1 MVWSSSWIFDLLH
14 LFDLFD
20 LYDLFDLFDLYDLFD
35 LVDLCEWPFL
45 WFVLHGPPSS
55 MWALPATGEDESYT
69 VSVHK
74 ASGQQAR
81 GRYRMTEISAPY
93 LQFGSKNIFD

>member
-1 MVWSSSWIFDLLH
+1 L
-14 LFDLFD
+14 
-20 LYDLFDLFDLYDLFD
+20 
-35 LVDLCEWPFL
+35 
-45 WFVLHGPPSS
+45 VLHGPPSS
-55 MWALPATGEDESYT
+55 MWASPASGEDESYT